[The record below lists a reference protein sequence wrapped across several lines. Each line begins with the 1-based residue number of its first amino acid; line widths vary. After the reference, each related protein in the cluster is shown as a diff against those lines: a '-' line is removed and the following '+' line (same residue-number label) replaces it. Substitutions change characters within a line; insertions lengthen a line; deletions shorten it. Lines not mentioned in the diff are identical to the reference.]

1 MASSTATDQRRQQ
14 LRRLLQTQGFAS
26 LGDLSDALQVS
37 DSTIRRDLENLEDL
51 GEAKRTHGGV
61 FWTGSPSSMLLFE
74 GRQDSLWETKRKL
87 AQAAAELIADNETI
101 LLDGGSTTYELARCL
116 VGRPLQVVTNS
127 LPVANLFASSDSVD
141 LIFLGG
147 YIHGRMGV
155 SVGPLATELL
165 SQISVRRAFIS
176 IAGADEA
183 GYYNSNFLLVETE
196 QAMLRSADET
206 VIVADSSKFGHASLA
221 RVCRLGEVHTVVSD
235 AGLDRQW
242 QRRLCETGVRLILT
256 DP

>member
-74 GRQDSLWETKRKL
+74 GRQDSLWETKRRI

-147 YIHGRMGV
+147 YVHGRTGV

-176 IAGADEA
+176 IAGADAE

-235 AGLDRQW
+235 AGLDREW
-242 QRRLCETGVRLILT
+242 QQRLCEAGVRLMLT